1 MKKKMNSKMT
11 AIFMVIMIVIVS
23 VLGAVPTSI
32 VANAVT
38 MDKNVRGYPIPTYNI
53 PAYLDSGLTQRDGT
67 VYPSDEIYISMSKEN
82 RTSKSI
88 LISYNVTG
96 TNQYKYRWVNIDY
109 ILTATQG
116 KNIKCTSNVTV
127 YKRPGGAKYGT
138 IYPNDT
144 CWISKN
150 VSGSYVQLRYP
161 IGNNQYKMGFISVN
175 DLKYFPG
182 YQSSNNTRSTYN
194 DVFASLKGKGYSLS
208 QAKSAASTSFN
219 KGDFVYVWGWLHDA
233 NDNLYKSYGSGTCNM
248 TLSIYRPDGS
258 CAYTYTYNNSDNN
271 WIGQKLDQ
279 AGTWKIQCQI
289 TGALKGTNTKN
300 ITVKNTDV
308 RSTYNDV
315 FASLKGKGYSL
326 SQAKSS
332 ASTSFNKGDFVYV
345 WGWLHDANNNLY
357 KSYGSGT
364 CNMTL
369 SIYRPD
375 GSCAYTYTY
384 NNSDNNWIGQKL
396 DQAGT
401 WKIQCQI
408 TGALKGT
415 NTRSITVKDNG
426 SSDFIKESSLKSA
439 AANYGIDTN
448 SNAYAALKLINTK
461 YAQKL
466 SDSDKRGVLVFMF
479 EGVGNNSSTSKRE
492 NAMCVVVKNGNIV
505 YINRNSSS
513 IPDYPFSPSK
523 NDNTPMPTLKS
534 GVYNF
539 STLNHKG
546 NYAALHINGDANVV
560 RFRSTNDWYS
570 STSSAIN
577 IHRKSSDSVA
587 DWNKSWVNSAGCQ
600 LIGKTGTSSS
610 SEYAKF
616 IQSVGIVNSN
626 ASGDSKYS
634 YSVNGKYILDRS
646 YAYNYMRSIGYSDS
660 AIKAIG

>member
-1 MKKKMNSKMT
+1 MNSKMT

-233 NDNLYKSYGSGTCNM
+233 ND
-248 TLSIYRPDGS
+248 
-258 CAYTYTYNNSDNN
+258 
-271 WIGQKLDQ
+271 
-279 AGTWKIQCQI
+279 
-289 TGALKGTNTKN
+289 
-300 ITVKNTDV
+300 
-308 RSTYNDV
+308 
-315 FASLKGKGYSL
+315 
-326 SQAKSS
+326 
-332 ASTSFNKGDFVYV
+332 
-345 WGWLHDANNNLY
+345 NLY

>member
-1 MKKKMNSKMT
+1 MTKSKNKKVLSY
-11 AIFMVIMIVIVS
+11 IMVIIMMLTSIFAII
-23 VLGAVPTSI
+23 PTSTT
-32 VANAVT
+32 VDAVT

-208 QAKSAASTSFN
+208 QAKSSASTSFN

-233 NDNLYKSYGSGTCNM
+233 NNNLYKSYASGTCNM

-271 WIGQKLDQ
+271 WIGQKLDRV
-279 AGTWKIQCQI
+279 GTWKIQCQI
-289 TGALKGTNTKN
+289 TGT
-300 ITVKNTDV
+300 
-308 RSTYNDV
+308 
-315 FASLKGKGYSL
+315 
-326 SQAKSS
+326 
-332 ASTSFNKGDFVYV
+332 
-345 WGWLHDANNNLY
+345 
-357 KSYGSGT
+357 
-364 CNMTL
+364 
-369 SIYRPD
+369 
-375 GSCAYTYTY
+375 
-384 NNSDNNWIGQKL
+384 
-396 DQAGT
+396 
-401 WKIQCQI
+401 
-408 TGALKGT
+408 LKGT

-439 AANYGIDTN
+439 ASNYGINTN

-461 YAQKL
+461 YAKNL

-523 NDNTPMPTLKS
+523 NGGDPMPTLKS
-534 GVYNF
+534 GIYSF
-539 STLNHKG
+539 STTNHKS
-546 NYAALHINGDANVV
+546 NYAALHINGNANVV
-560 RFRSTNDWYS
+560 RFRSTSNWYS

-600 LIGKTGTSSS
+600 LVGKTGTSSS

-626 ASGDSKYS
+626 ASGNSKYS

>member
-182 YQSSNNTRSTYN
+182 YQSSNNT
-194 DVFASLKGKGYSLS
+194 
-208 QAKSAASTSFN
+208 
-219 KGDFVYVWGWLHDA
+219 
-233 NDNLYKSYGSGTCNM
+233 
-248 TLSIYRPDGS
+248 
-258 CAYTYTYNNSDNN
+258 
-271 WIGQKLDQ
+271 
-279 AGTWKIQCQI
+279 
-289 TGALKGTNTKN
+289 
-300 ITVKNTDV
+300 

>member
-1 MKKKMNSKMT
+1 MMLTSIF
-11 AIFMVIMIVIVS
+11 AII
-23 VLGAVPTSI
+23 PTSTT
-32 VANAVT
+32 VDAVT

-67 VYPSDEIYISMSKEN
+67 VYPSDEIYISMNKEN

-96 TNQYKYRWVNIDY
+96 TNKYKYRWVNIDY

-138 IYPNDT
+138 IYSNDT

-161 IGNNQYKMGFISVN
+161 IGNNQYKMGFVSVN

-208 QAKSAASTSFN
+208 QAKSSASTSFN
-219 KGDFVYVWGWLHDA
+219 KGDFVYIWGWLHDA
-233 NDNLYKSYGSGTCNM
+233 NNNLYKSYASSTCNM

-271 WIGQKLDQ
+271 WIGQKLDRV
-279 AGTWKIQCQI
+279 GTWKIQCQI
-289 TGALKGTNTKN
+289 TGALKGTNTK
-300 ITVKNTDV
+300 
-308 RSTYNDV
+308 
-315 FASLKGKGYSL
+315 
-326 SQAKSS
+326 
-332 ASTSFNKGDFVYV
+332 
-345 WGWLHDANNNLY
+345 
-357 KSYGSGT
+357 
-364 CNMTL
+364 
-369 SIYRPD
+369 
-375 GSCAYTYTY
+375 
-384 NNSDNNWIGQKL
+384 
-396 DQAGT
+396 
-401 WKIQCQI
+401 
-408 TGALKGT
+408 
-415 NTRSITVKDNG
+415 SITVKDNG

-439 AANYGIDTN
+439 ASNYGINTN

-461 YAQKL
+461 YAKNL

-523 NDNTPMPTLKS
+523 NGGDPMPTLKS
-534 GVYNF
+534 GIYSF
-539 STLNHKG
+539 STTNHKS
-546 NYAALHINGDANVV
+546 NYAALHVNGNANVV
-560 RFRSTNDWYS
+560 RFRSTSNWYS

-626 ASGDSKYS
+626 ASGNSKYS

>member
-1 MKKKMNSKMT
+1 MAKVVT
-11 AIFMVIMIVIVS
+11 FGEIMVR
-23 VLGAVPTSI
+23 LGAPDYLKLIQANRFDVSYAGAEAN
-32 VANAVT
+32 VA
-38 MDKNVRGYPIPTYNI
+38 
-53 PAYLDSGLTQRDGT
+53 
-67 VYPSDEIYISMSKEN
+67 
-82 RTSKSI
+82 
-88 LISYNVTG
+88 
-96 TNQYKYRWVNIDY
+96 
-109 ILTATQG
+109 
-116 KNIKCTSNVTV
+116 
-127 YKRPGGAKYGT
+127 
-138 IYPNDT
+138 
-144 CWISKN
+144 
-150 VSGSYVQLRYP
+150 VSL
-161 IGNNQYKMGFISVN
+161 
-175 DLKYFPG
+175 
-182 YQSSNNTRSTYN
+182 
-194 DVFASLKGKGYSLS
+194 
-208 QAKSAASTSFN
+208 
-219 KGDFVYVWGWLHDA
+219 
-233 NDNLYKSYGSGTCNM
+233 
-248 TLSIYRPDGS
+248 
-258 CAYTYTYNNSDNN
+258 
-271 WIGQKLDQ
+271 
-279 AGTWKIQCQI
+279 
-289 TGALKGTNTKN
+289 
-300 ITVKNTDV
+300 
-308 RSTYNDV
+308 
-315 FASLKGKGYSL
+315 
-326 SQAKSS
+326 
-332 ASTSFNKGDFVYV
+332 
-345 WGWLHDANNNLY
+345 
-357 KSYGSGT
+357 
-364 CNMTL
+364 
-369 SIYRPD
+369 
-375 GSCAYTYTY
+375 
-384 NNSDNNWIGQKL
+384 
-396 DQAGT
+396 
-401 WKIQCQI
+401 
-408 TGALKGT
+408 
-415 NTRSITVKDNG
+415 
-426 SSDFIKESSLKSA
+426 
-439 AANYGIDTN
+439 ANYGIDTN

>member
-1 MKKKMNSKMT
+1 MNSKMT

-289 TGALKGTNTKN
+289 TGALKGTNT
-300 ITVKNTDV
+300 
-308 RSTYNDV
+308 
-315 FASLKGKGYSL
+315 
-326 SQAKSS
+326 
-332 ASTSFNKGDFVYV
+332 
-345 WGWLHDANNNLY
+345 
-357 KSYGSGT
+357 
-364 CNMTL
+364 
-369 SIYRPD
+369 
-375 GSCAYTYTY
+375 
-384 NNSDNNWIGQKL
+384 
-396 DQAGT
+396 
-401 WKIQCQI
+401 
-408 TGALKGT
+408 
-415 NTRSITVKDNG
+415 RSITVKDNG

-523 NDNTPMPTLKS
+523 NDNTPMPILKS

>member
-1 MKKKMNSKMT
+1 MEVCFMTKSKNKKVLSY
-11 AIFMVIMIVIVS
+11 IMVIIMMLTSIFAII
-23 VLGAVPTSI
+23 PTSTT
-32 VANAVT
+32 VDAVT

-208 QAKSAASTSFN
+208 QAKSSASTSFN

-233 NDNLYKSYGSGTCNM
+233 NNNLYKSYASGTCNM

-271 WIGQKLDQ
+271 WIGQKLDRV
-279 AGTWKIQCQI
+279 GTWKIQCQI
-289 TGALKGTNTKN
+289 TGT
-300 ITVKNTDV
+300 
-308 RSTYNDV
+308 
-315 FASLKGKGYSL
+315 
-326 SQAKSS
+326 
-332 ASTSFNKGDFVYV
+332 
-345 WGWLHDANNNLY
+345 
-357 KSYGSGT
+357 
-364 CNMTL
+364 
-369 SIYRPD
+369 
-375 GSCAYTYTY
+375 
-384 NNSDNNWIGQKL
+384 
-396 DQAGT
+396 
-401 WKIQCQI
+401 
-408 TGALKGT
+408 LKGT

-439 AANYGIDTN
+439 ASNYGINTN

-461 YAQKL
+461 YAKNL

-523 NDNTPMPTLKS
+523 NGGDPMPTLKS
-534 GVYNF
+534 GIYSF
-539 STLNHKG
+539 STTNHKS
-546 NYAALHINGDANVV
+546 NYAALHINGNANVV
-560 RFRSTNDWYS
+560 RFRSTSNWYS

-600 LIGKTGTSSS
+600 LVGKTGTSSS

-626 ASGDSKYS
+626 ASGNSKYS